1 MNHKELKALRLIMT
15 LEPGEAAR
23 HIGNKDIR
31 SWQRWE
37 SGVTEIPQYVIDLM
51 DDYNQIRDH
60 LLEAHYREFQTK
72 GGRIQLNF
80 YLSLD
85 EFEAATGKRDIVMWR
100 ITNSVAG
107 ECYSAGIAS
116 LE

>member
-1 MNHKELKALRLIMT
+1 MNNKELKALRLILT

-23 HIGNKDIR
+23 HVGNKDIR
-31 SWQRWE
+31 TWQRWE
-37 SGVTEIPQYVIDLM
+37 SGVTPVPQYVIDLM
-51 DDYNQIRDH
+51 DDYNQLRDN
-60 LLEAHYREFQTK
+60 LLETRYTEYRTK
-72 GGRIQLNF
+72 GTRIQLNF

-85 EFEAATGKRDIVMWR
+85 EFEAATGKRDVVMWR

-107 ECYSAGIAS
+107 ECYSAGIAL